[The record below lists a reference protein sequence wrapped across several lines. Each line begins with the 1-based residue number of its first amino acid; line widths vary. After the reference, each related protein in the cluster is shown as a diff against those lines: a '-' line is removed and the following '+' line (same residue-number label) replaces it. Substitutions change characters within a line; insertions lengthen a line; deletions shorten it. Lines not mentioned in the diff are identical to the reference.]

1 MYINANYTSIIDA
14 LHFYHYLY
22 REKGRK
28 KSYYD
33 TDTLATIFL
42 TFQFNVDEPGMMT
55 ESRGKNLD
63 TSFQSDNN

>member
-1 MYINANYTSIIDA
+1 MLSIFIIIC
-14 LHFYHYLY
+14 
-22 REKGRK
+22 RERKEGK

-33 TDTLATIFL
+33 TDALATIFL
-42 TFQFNVDEPGMMT
+42 TFPFNVDEPGMMT